1 MQHMCSKFVV
11 AAAKVLNNETLMLPS
26 LQVRST
32 SGSDAG
38 GDVEKL
44 VVGEYMDS
52 HGLNGALQAI
62 AVRHLLL
69 AACLRLIQRLLATS
83 EKYSYL
89 GVAGRSARDG
99 FRI

>member
-1 MQHMCSKFVV
+1 MFVSGHLCSHLRNGYRKADVQHMCSKFLV

-26 LQVRST
+26 LQVRPPSR
-32 SGSDAG
+32 SDARD

-69 AACLRLIQRLLATS
+69 AACI
-83 EKYSYL
+83 
-89 GVAGRSARDG
+89 
-99 FRI
+99 